1 MYINNA
7 YLNNSAIDKKDK
19 SKPLIVTSC
28 GTYKLYTHPKLPT
41 WRPRGRIDFQLLYVA
56 SGKAHF
62 HFANSEE
69 DTIVSA
75 GNMIL
80 YRPKEPQKYEYYGE
94 DQTEVFWVHFT
105 GNNVTN
111 ILRSY
116 GFTDGQRVFY
126 CGLDP
131 IYRQLFRAMI
141 NELQMCKIGYPEM
154 LEMYLRQIFIRLQR
168 YFFTAFSTNNIHVVG
183 EIDRATTYF
192 NEHYNEQINI
202 DEYARK
208 NNVSTSGFI
217 RNFKMCTG
225 STPMQYILSKR
236 IYNAEILLRNPDYNV
251 SEVARIV
258 GYENPLYFS
267 RAFKKIKGV
276 SPSAYQKSVK
286 S

>member
-41 WRPRGRIDFQLLYVA
+41 WRPRGRIDFQLLYIA

-62 HFANSEE
+62 HFANTEE
-69 DTIVSA
+69 DTVVSA

-94 DQTEVFWVHFT
+94 DQTEIYWVHFT

-116 GFTDGQRVFY
+116 GFTDGQKVFY

-141 NELQMCKIGYPEM
+141 NELQMCKNSYPEM

-168 YFFTAFSTNNIHVVG
+168 YFFTAFSTNNIHVVE

-267 RAFKKIKGV
+267 RAFKKIKGIA
-276 SPSAYQKSVK
+276 PSAYQKSVQ